1 MKVVV
6 ALVTCLALAGCG
18 GGSSASSTTTIATTP
33 TTPTPTATVV
43 DQSGKPLGLRIGA
56 QLDPT
61 ALPSLPADGVQVWM
75 DTRPR
80 VVVLVGLDGHVYGHL
95 DAGAMNDR
103 EIAPDGRSVIDAPQQ
118 ADNQPSTQGQCVTVA
133 GIYELC
139 RRGVTNALVDSTTGK
154 VLADGWPHVLGLGF
168 TGASLSP
175 NGRTLLAS
183 WSGEC
188 ESPRAV
194 FVPTGGGAVRTADG
208 KSSPVRSAESYALGW
223 ASDDRAVV
231 GFPMGACG
239 PGLRQPGIYAMSTN
253 GRATLIYGTRRIMT
267 TEWLW

>member
-1 MKVVV
+1 M
-6 ALVTCLALAGCG
+6 
-18 GGSSASSTTTIATTP
+18 
-33 TTPTPTATVV
+33 
-43 DQSGKPLGLRIGA
+43 
-56 QLDPT
+56 
-61 ALPSLPADGVQVWM
+61 
-75 DTRPR
+75 
-80 VVVLVGLDGHVYGHL
+80 LVGLDGHVYGHL

-118 ADNQPSTQGQCVTVA
+118 ADNQPSKQGQCVTVA
-133 GIYELC
+133 GTYELC

-175 NGRTLLAS
+175 DGRTLLAS

-239 PGLRQPGIYAMSTN
+239 PGLRHPGIYAMSTD

-267 TEWLW
+267 NEWLW